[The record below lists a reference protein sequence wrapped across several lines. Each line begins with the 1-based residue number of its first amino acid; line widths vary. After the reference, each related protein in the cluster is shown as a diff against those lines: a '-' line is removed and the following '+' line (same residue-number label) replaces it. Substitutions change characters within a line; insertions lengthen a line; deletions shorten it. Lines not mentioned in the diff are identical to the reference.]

1 MGAIALWAI
10 ELALNCLLSFSAQ
23 WLLVCLICCDFDPC
37 VDVEMKQQQK
47 AAGEVEK
54 AKKMSIFFFMITL
67 LVVCAKITLGSI
79 IDLDSFFTVLLG
91 GSDNY

>member
-1 MGAIALWAI
+1 MST
-10 ELALNCLLSFSAQ
+10 LL
-23 WLLVCLICCDFDPC
+23 
-37 VDVEMKQQQK
+37 KQQQK

>member
-1 MGAIALWAI
+1 MVTGLSHFFAILI
-10 ELALNCLLSFSAQ
+10 
-23 WLLVCLICCDFDPC
+23 LVSTL
-37 VDVEMKQQQK
+37 KQQQK